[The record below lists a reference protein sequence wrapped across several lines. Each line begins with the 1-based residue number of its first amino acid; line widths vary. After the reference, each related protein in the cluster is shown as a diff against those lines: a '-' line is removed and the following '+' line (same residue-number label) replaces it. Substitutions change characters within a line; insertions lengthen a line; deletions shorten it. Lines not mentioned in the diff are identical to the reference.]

1 MYTARHEKAQIA
13 GVFTSSFRR
22 DAFASMLCHSSCRLV
37 TVPLAFDLRSAAT
50 NALWVNADVRNGT
63 LQVEILP
70 GEGEED
76 QATATSVSFE
86 GIDGTALA
94 VHWTGIRG
102 VDLAEA
108 IGKSALPTASY
119 RLRFT
124 ATTGVSLYSFWLG
137 PAESESRPTAL
148 SPW

>member
-1 MYTARHEKAQIA
+1 MIRPALL
-13 GVFTSSFRR
+13 GLL
-22 DAFASMLCHSSCRLV
+22 ASVLFPTYGQSEVLV
-37 TVPLAFDLRSAAT
+37 CEQLI
-50 NALWVNADVRNGT
+50 DVRNGT

-94 VHWTGIRG
+94 VRWTGIRG